1 MNKIDM
7 ENIGLNQ
14 ALLREAKDFG
24 DFYIARVAAQYKD
37 SYKVIGEAGAMAAKV
52 SGRFRFALHTVAE
65 YPAVGDFVLLD
76 RSSDAAG
83 TAIIHRVLTRKS
95 ALSRKA
101 AGKTQEEQMVAA
113 NLDTV
118 FICMSLNQDFNP
130 RRLERYL
137 GIVWDSGA
145 FPVVVLTKSD
155 LCDDP
160 VAKMTELAEITCGVD
175 VISSS
180 ALNEDGFTAIGNY
193 LGRGKTVAF
202 VGSSGVGKSTLINR
216 LLGPELLA
224 TQEIRSDDKGRHT
237 TTRRE
242 MFILPTGGVVID
254 TPGMREIS
262 PDGADLTK
270 TFSDIDALALQ
281 CRFHDCSHGK
291 EPGCAVQLAIA
302 EGRLEEGRFVNYLK
316 LQKESRYACL
326 SAKQIEEEKMASMF
340 KEVGGI
346 KNARRL
352 IQEQTKKR
360 RGF

>member
-1 MNKIDM
+1 MKKIDM

-14 ALLREAKDFG
+14 ALMREAKETG
-24 DFYIARVAAQYKD
+24 DFHIARVAAQYKD
-37 SYKVIGEAGAMAAKV
+37 SYKVIGEAGAVAAKV
-52 SGRFRFALHTVAE
+52 SGRLRFALHKAAD

-76 RSSDAAG
+76 RSSDEAG
-83 TAIIHRVLTRKS
+83 TAIIRQLLTRKS

-101 AGKTQEEQMVAA
+101 AGKMQEEQMVAA

-145 FPVVVLTKSD
+145 LPVVVLTKSD

-160 VAKMTELAEITCGVD
+160 AAKILELSEITCGVE

-180 ALNEDGFTAIGNY
+180 AMHEDGFTALSKY

-202 VGSSGVGKSTLINR
+202 IGSSGVGKSTLINR

-224 TQEIRSDDKGRHT
+224 TQEIRRDDKGRHT

-254 TPGMREIS
+254 TPGMREIAL
-262 PDGADLTK
+262 DGADLAK

-281 CRFHDCSHGK
+281 CRFHDCSHGG
-291 EPGCAVQLAIA
+291 EPGCAVKLAITEGRLQ
-302 EGRLEEGRFVNYLK
+302 EGRLENYRK
-316 LQKESRYACL
+316 LQKENRYAGL
-326 SAKQIEEEKMASMF
+326 SAKQIEEEKMTSMF

-352 IQEQTKKR
+352 MQEQTKKR
-360 RGF
+360 RGY